1 MGFFFFAFLI
11 SSSDI
16 LEKYF
21 LFKSV
26 GHSDNVFL

>member
-1 MGFFFFAFLI
+1 MGGFFAFLI

-16 LEKYF
+16 LEKSF

-26 GHSDNVFL
+26 GHSDNVFV